1 VLGLL
6 AIAWTSKLIPLLGA
20 SLGPGGR
27 STALSRN
34 LRAGF
39 PKVCTETF
47 PGMGD
52 LFRKGLH
59 SQIAFTPGAEDQI
72 DATLAPKLPS
82 SPPPDSVNLLTFL
95 PRVRSG
101 KLGKSMPHAASWP
114 AALTALPLDGAE
126 RLLTEPAVAANR
138 SLPDGAFPTLGA
150 EGHDV
155 VVRGP
160 AIVHFRADWG
170 RAPSFLSGGRASEA
184 NFLPP
189 VRSRV
194 PAAPVL
200 CVLAVLTA

>member
-1 VLGLL
+1 M
-6 AIAWTSKLIPLLGA
+6 
-20 SLGPGGR
+20 
-27 STALSRN
+27 
-34 LRAGF
+34 RAGV

-52 LFRKGLH
+52 LSRKGLH
-59 SQIAFTPGAEDQI
+59 SQIAFTPGAEDKV
-72 DATLAPKLPS
+72 DATLAPMLPS

-95 PRVRSG
+95 PREKGG

-114 AALTALPLDGAE
+114 AALTALPLVGAE

-155 VVRGP
+155 VVGGP
-160 AIVHFRADWG
+160 AIVHFRADRG
-170 RAPSFLSGGRASEA
+170 RAPTHLSGGRASKA
-184 NFLPP
+184 SFLPP

-194 PAAPVL
+194 RAAPVL

>member
-1 VLGLL
+1 M
-6 AIAWTSKLIPLLGA
+6 
-20 SLGPGGR
+20 
-27 STALSRN
+27 
-34 LRAGF
+34 RAGV

-52 LFRKGLH
+52 LSRKGLH
-59 SQIAFTPGAEDQI
+59 SQIAFTPGAEDKV
-72 DATLAPKLPS
+72 DATLAPMLPS

-95 PRVRSG
+95 PREKGG

-114 AALTALPLDGAE
+114 AALTALPLVGAE

-150 EGHDV
+150 EGHD
-155 VVRGP
+155 
-160 AIVHFRADWG
+160 ADRG
-170 RAPSFLSGGRASEA
+170 RAPTHLSGGRASKA
-184 NFLPP
+184 SFLPP

-194 PAAPVL
+194 RAAPVL